1 MQHDQSLLKTQTFFA
16 NTKKNP
22 PFLTTVSCSKSSSQ
36 PTPSPSG
43 DNSESERP
51 QWRLSQQS
59 SWEAKDSE
67 GKTIFTG

>member
-51 QWRLSQQS
+51 Q
-59 SWEAKDSE
+59 
-67 GKTIFTG
+67 